1 MSGVKFIIPS
11 IFTAVDQMS
20 PAMRTMSGSLAGFT
34 QKADAFS
41 ARSERMFRRLTPVL
55 GEAQKQLLS
64 MVGTG
69 AAVAGIFQL
78 GRSSVNSIMDYET
91 ALHSLQAVTG
101 VSDLAMVKFKS
112 EITDLGKVSKK
123 SSIDIAKSFETIGSM
138 MSQYLDDPKAL
149 RQIAEAGITLS
160 KASRQELEPTLQNLT
175 SIMNQ
180 FGLGADKAAK
190 SINIL
195 TAGEIVGS
203 VRTSEVAQYL
213 QEFGAS
219 AKNMNVDLAESTALI
234 EALGLQMD
242 KTRIGVGARNLL
254 NIMGAA
260 GGLDKQSRK
269 DLRSAG
275 VDLNFLMNNTNSLS
289 ARLHEL
295 SKIAKDPIKMV
306 SVFGKEN
313 VTAGQVIFNQ
323 LGTYDKWV
331 ERIKNTNEANHQ
343 SAVNSATL
351 RNRITELGNKWTNL
365 ITTNE
370 KVGAGVTK
378 ITNGIGWLTDN
389 LEGMLSVGVD
399 VIKYYALWKAA
410 MIGVTVVSK
419 SLSIA
424 AGIQSAVLGVSSIA
438 LRGNTT
444 ALVAQNIAL
453 KFVNASTALATG
465 NLTAFNAALGMTP
478 FGWAVIGIAGMAAGL
493 MLLSKREQELIDQY
507 KEKMRLDSVGNIKAE
522 EDALKKLTAQY
533 WSLGLSIR
541 EATNMSLR
549 QRNITVSRERFESE
563 QKIKS
568 IKAQLDAEKNKVY
581 FADLFYGGGTP
592 EVGKR
597 SELAN
602 QLLTEQ
608 SKAKGLADKNLGNVM
623 FGQNQVGN
631 GTINS
636 SDFLNIF
643 KSVSPAKSAYENSS
657 VWGGQMNDAQKSEFT
672 FVFKNESG
680 SSISVKSGKT
690 EVANIM
696 PFVESTKKITK

>member
-1 MSGVKFIIPS
+1 MAVKFIIPS

-20 PAMRTMSGSLAGFT
+20 PAIRTMSNGLAGFT

-41 ARSERMFRRLTPVL
+41 ARSERMFKRLTPAI

-69 AAVAGIFQL
+69 AAVAGLFRI
-78 GRSSVNSIMDYET
+78 GSSSVTSILDYET

-101 VSDLAMVKFKS
+101 VTDMAMVKFKG
-112 EITDLGKVSKK
+112 EIADLGKVSRK
-123 SSIDIAKSFETIGSM
+123 SSIDIAKSFETVGSM
-138 MSQYLDDPKAL
+138 MSQYLDNPKAL
-149 RQIAEAGITLS
+149 RQITEAGITLS
-160 KASRQELEPTLQNLT
+160 KASRMELEPSLQNLT

-242 KTRIGVGARNLL
+242 KTKIGVGARNILT
-254 NIMGAA
+254 IIGAA
-260 GGLDKQSRK
+260 GGMDKQARK
-269 DLRSAG
+269 DMRSAG
-275 VDLNFLMNNTNSLS
+275 VDIKFLMDNTKSLS

-295 SKIAKDPIKMV
+295 SKIGKDPVKMV

-323 LGTYDKWV
+323 LANYDKWV
-331 ERIKNTNEANHQ
+331 KKIRETNEANHQ
-343 SAVNSATL
+343 AAVNSATL
-351 RNRITELGNKWTNL
+351 KNRISELGNQWTNL
-365 ITTNE
+365 ITTSS
-370 KVGAGVTK
+370 KVNSGVAKVTQ
-378 ITNGIGWLTDN
+378 GIGWLTDN
-389 LEGMLSVGVD
+389 LENIVSVGID
-399 VIKYYALWKAA
+399 VLKYFTYWKAA
-410 MIGVTVVSK
+410 TIGMTVLTK
-419 SLSIA
+419 GLSIVT
-424 AGIQSAVLGVSSIA
+424 GIQSGLIGMSSIA
-438 LRGNTT
+438 LRGNTI
-444 ALVAQNIAL
+444 ALAAQNVTL
-453 KFVNASTALATG
+453 KLVTASTALATG

-478 FGWAVIGIAGMAAGL
+478 FGWAVIGLAGMVAGL
-493 MLLSKREQELIDQY
+493 YLLSKREQDLIDKY
-507 KEKMRLDSVGNIKAE
+507 KEKIRLDSVGNIKAE
-522 EDALKKLTAQY
+522 EDALRKLTAQY
-533 WSLGLSIR
+533 WSLGMSIR

-549 QRNITVSRERFESE
+549 QRNITISRERFESE
-563 QKIKS
+563 QKIKN
-568 IKAQLDAEKNKVY
+568 IKDQLAAEKNKIY

-597 SELAN
+597 ADLAN
-602 QLLTEQ
+602 QLLSEQ
-608 SKAKGLADKNLGNVM
+608 SKAKGLADRNLANVQ
-623 FGQNQVGN
+623 FGQNQVGA
-631 GTINS
+631 GTINP
-636 SDFLNIF
+636 SDF
-643 KSVSPAKSAYENSS
+643 NSLFNTKKPSTAVTES
-657 VWGGQMNDAQKSEFT
+657 VWGEQMQQAQKSEFT

-680 SSISVKSGKT
+680 NTISMKEGKT

-696 PFVESTKKITK
+696 PYVESTKKLSK